1 MVHASVEDCWG
12 ENTSL
17 TYTSVNW
24 KVVRDGA
31 ITPYSTFCTR
41 IQAGYQ
47 VEELWRYSAEGHSV
61 HRVECLTE
69 VHIGFTQDAEKMKF
83 SAEENDDDHEGC

>member
-1 MVHASVEDCWG
+1 MVH
-12 ENTSL
+12 
-17 TYTSVNW
+17 TSVGSVLGQERIPDASSINCE
-24 KVVRDGA
+24 VVRNRA
-31 ITPYSTFCTR
+31 ITHRSTFCTR